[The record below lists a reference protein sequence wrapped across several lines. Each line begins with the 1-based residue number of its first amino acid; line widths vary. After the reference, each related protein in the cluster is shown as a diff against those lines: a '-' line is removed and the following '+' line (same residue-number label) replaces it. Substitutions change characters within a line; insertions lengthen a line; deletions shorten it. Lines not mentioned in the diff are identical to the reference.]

1 MASDMVKY
9 YVYATIAMY
18 GFFSVGMISDAKLFY
33 GADSPMC
40 YWTSFDVSG
49 QWFAKSAGTVM
60 FFTLMSPFFAG
71 VSYETFVR
79 MTLPANIFN
88 LGLFIQGGLFLSTTG
103 PDGCS
108 NSMAPINLWIPQI
121 GMGVA
126 FTIWNL
132 LAYKEEATG
141 GPIVQASKDG
151 ATYFCWA
158 MAIVY
163 AATFGSTLIIAPKF
177 FWGPDSLFCYWEV
190 NDESGVTFGRMLGCL
205 MCMLYLAPFYAG
217 LDYSKLAKI
226 TLPLNIFF
234 LSYFCKCAFFIG
246 KTGPGPNALLPLNLW
261 VLQVPIGLGFL
272 IWNIKVLQETKGS
285 TLLF

>member
-1 MASDMVKY
+1 MLGWPCSD
-9 YVYATIAMY
+9 
-18 GFFSVGMISDAKLFY
+18 SVQLTSRTY
-33 GADSPMC
+33 RHAD
-40 YWTSFDVSG
+40 WTSFDVSG

-79 MTLPANIFN
+79 MTLPAHIFN

-108 NSMAPINLWIPQI
+108 NSIAPINLWIPQI

-163 AATFGSTLIIAPKF
+163 AATFG
-177 FWGPDSLFCYWEV
+177 V
-190 NDESGVTFGRMLGCL
+190 RESGDGIPDI
-205 MCMLYLAPFYAG
+205 A
-217 LDYSKLAKI
+217 
-226 TLPLNIFF
+226 
-234 LSYFCKCAFFIG
+234 
-246 KTGPGPNALLPLNLW
+246 
-261 VLQVPIGLGFL
+261 
-272 IWNIKVLQETKGS
+272 E
-285 TLLF
+285 